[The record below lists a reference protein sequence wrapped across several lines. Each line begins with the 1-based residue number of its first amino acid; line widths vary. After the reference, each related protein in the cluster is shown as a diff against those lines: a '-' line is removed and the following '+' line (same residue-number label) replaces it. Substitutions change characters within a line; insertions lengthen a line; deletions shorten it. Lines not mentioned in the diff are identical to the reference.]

1 MYGRMSSINGTVVL
15 LGRLQQ
21 VNALL
26 MFVRRFSRSNMMQ
39 QHHLVA
45 KRMHTCLM
53 IQKCT
58 LV

>member
-1 MYGRMSSINGTVVL
+1 MSSINGTVVL